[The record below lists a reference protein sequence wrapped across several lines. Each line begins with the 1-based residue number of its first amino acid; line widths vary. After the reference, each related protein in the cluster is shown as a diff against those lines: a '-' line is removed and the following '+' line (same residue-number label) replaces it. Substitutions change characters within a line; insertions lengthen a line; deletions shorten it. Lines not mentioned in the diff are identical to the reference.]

1 MNAVH
6 GAVHGA
12 GAHQLQAPQAAA
24 TQRSQQAP
32 PVAQKQSEESPQALQ
47 LDQENGKGG
56 VVDTLA

>member
-1 MNAVH
+1 MDAVH
-6 GAVHGA
+6 GAAHAVGA
-12 GAHQLQAPQAAA
+12 NQLQAPQAAA
-24 TQRSQQAP
+24 QRSQQAS

>member
-12 GAHQLQAPQAAA
+12 GAHQLQAPQAA